1 MENSKSE
8 ELISGLVTAFIDQF
22 GNSNLAYRPE
32 FVYNDHKQ
40 GKKVL
45 VSLEQEL
52 KRCDEF
58 FISNEIMNPMSH
70 FVSSFVCESNT
81 KDIAWQNSNFVNQK
95 GKSVR

>member
-1 MENSKSE
+1 MNLYGVYNKRGRIMENSKSE
-8 ELISGLVTAFIDQF
+8 ELISGLVTAFIDQS

-52 KRCDEF
+52 NDV
-58 FISNEIMNPMSH
+58 MNSL
-70 FVSSFVCESNT
+70 
-81 KDIAWQNSNFVNQK
+81 
-95 GKSVR
+95 SV

>member
-8 ELISGLVTAFIDQF
+8 ELISGLVTAFIDQS

-45 VSLEQEL
+45 VSLELIKKCINYKWNMEG
-52 KRCDEF
+52 
-58 FISNEIMNPMSH
+58 
-70 FVSSFVCESNT
+70 
-81 KDIAWQNSNFVNQK
+81 NF
-95 GKSVR
+95 

>member
-1 MENSKSE
+1 MNHPKSE
-8 ELISGLVTAFIDQF
+8 ELISGLVTAFIDQS

-58 FISNEIMNPMSH
+58 FISVAFITDSGFESLSMILKELEQKR
-70 FVSSFVCESNT
+70 SSRENYLRQ
-81 KDIAWQNSNFVNQK
+81 II
-95 GKSVR
+95 

>member
-8 ELISGLVTAFIDQF
+8 ELISGLVTAFIDQS

-58 FISNEIMNPMSH
+58 FISVAKMFRTNSEVGGFH
-70 FVSSFVCESNT
+70 T
-81 KDIAWQNSNFVNQK
+81 KD
-95 GKSVR
+95 

>member
-8 ELISGLVTAFIDQF
+8 ELISGLVTAFIDQS

-45 VSLEQEL
+45 VSLEQEFRL
-52 KRCDEF
+52 
-58 FISNEIMNPMSH
+58 
-70 FVSSFVCESNT
+70 
-81 KDIAWQNSNFVNQK
+81 
-95 GKSVR
+95 